1 MNHLVLTGLSPTRL
15 DTRNEWRQFL
25 SVREMFSLMI
35 ENKGGKLQYWQE
47 TIIPGLESPLQ
58 SVQVLWEHVTRGSED
73 PLGLQ
78 QRQK

>member
-1 MNHLVLTGLSPTRL
+1 
-15 DTRNEWRQFL
+15 
-25 SVREMFSLMI
+25 MI